1 MHPEYLSFI
10 VAYVVLDQAFF
21 SRPAQE
27 VAPAL
32 IGCQLNRQL
41 ADGSLMTG
49 TVIETEAYAQEEPA
63 CHGYRSRT
71 KRNNTLFGPPGH
83 WYVYLTYGIHYCVNC
98 VTGTDD
104 WANGVLLRAVAIP
117 HEPPRVA
124 AGPGLLARRF
134 AIDRSFDAQLVHP
147 DSGLWLSP
155 ATEPCGAVVQSARVG
170 IKQALDLPWRWL
182 LKDHPSVSKPVLPL
196 QMPTD

>member
-1 MHPEYLSFI
+1 MLR
-10 VAYVVLDQAFF
+10 LFF
-21 SRPAQE
+21 GFFACLLHQRFFARPAQE
-27 VAPAL
+27 VAPEL
-32 IGCQLNRQL
+32 IGCRLSRRL
-41 ADGSLMTG
+41 GDGSVVRGLI
-49 TVIETEAYAQEEPA
+49 VETEAYAQQEPA

-83 WYVYLTYGIHYCVNC
+83 WYVYLTYGIHHCVNC

-134 AIDRSFDAQLVHP
+134 AIDRSFDAQPVHP

-196 QMPTD
+196 QVPTD

>member
-1 MHPEYLSFI
+1 MHPEHLSFI

-134 AIDRSFDAQLVHP
+134 AIDRSFDAQPVHP

-196 QMPTD
+196 QVPTD

>member
-1 MHPEYLSFI
+1 MHPEHLSFI

-83 WYVYLTYGIHYCVNC
+83 WYVYLTYGIHHCVKRAL
-98 VTGTDD
+98 TLRSSS
-104 WANGVLLRAVAIP
+104 WA
-117 HEPPRVA
+117 
-124 AGPGLLARRF
+124 
-134 AIDRSFDAQLVHP
+134 
-147 DSGLWLSP
+147 
-155 ATEPCGAVVQSARVG
+155 
-170 IKQALDLPWRWL
+170 
-182 LKDHPSVSKPVLPL
+182 
-196 QMPTD
+196 